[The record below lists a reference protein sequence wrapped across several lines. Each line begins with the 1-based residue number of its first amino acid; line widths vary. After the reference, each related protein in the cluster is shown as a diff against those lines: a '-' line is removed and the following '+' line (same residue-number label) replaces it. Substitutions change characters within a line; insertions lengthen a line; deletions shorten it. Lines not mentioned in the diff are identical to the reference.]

1 MEKGIS
7 LIWECLRRRQNID
20 RVAQVNRRI
29 LKLAVPSI
37 FANITVPLVG
47 MVDIAVA
54 GRLGSAAAIGA
65 IAVGTMLFDLL
76 YWNFGFLRVGTGG
89 LTAQSYG
96 RRCFKDS
103 IKYITQGLTV
113 SLSSALLILAIQ
125 YLFIFIAFEFIECSP
140 EVAQLSKQ
148 YFFIR
153 VWAAPA
159 TLSLFVFKGW
169 FIGMQ
174 NTVSPMVLDVVVN
187 VVNVVMSVYLGLF
200 TDMGFAGIALG
211 TVIAQYSGILLAVVL
226 FTRYYKKLFHYFDL
240 KGSIRL
246 RDMKAFYKLNGNLFI
261 RSLCFM
267 LIYSGFTALAARYGD
282 VQLAVSSI
290 MMKLLML
297 FSYFID
303 GFAYAG
309 EALTGKYIG
318 AREKGS
324 LVKAVRLLFIW
335 SAVIGIVSTVTY
347 AVGGEWMVRLMTT
360 EPDVIEGTR
369 PYLFWLVL
377 MPIISCAAFMW
388 DGIYIGATSSVAIRN
403 SMIWACAAFYI
414 IYFIFRGYT
423 ESIQVLWYAYFA
435 HLVARTLYLTVVARK
450 HVFSRC

>member
-1 MEKGIS
+1 LKKRPNTDS
-7 LIWECLRRRQNID
+7 P
-20 RVAQVNRRI
+20 VNRRI
-29 LKLAVPSI
+29 LKLAIPSI

-103 IKYITQGLTV
+103 IKYMTQGLSV
-113 SLSSALLILAIQ
+113 SLGSAFLILAIQ
-125 YLFIFIAFEFIECSP
+125 YLFILIAFEFIDCSP
-140 EVAQLSKQ
+140 EVAALSKQ

-174 NTVSPMVLDVVVN
+174 NTVSPMAIDVVVN
-187 VVNVVMSVYLGLF
+187 VVNVVVSIWLGLY

-211 TVIAQYSGILLAVVL
+211 TVIAQYSGLLLAIAL
-226 FTRYYKKLFHYFDL
+226 FVIYYRKLFHYFDL
-240 KGSIRL
+240 KESL
-246 RDMKAFYKLNGNLFI
+246 HLEDMKAFFKLNGNLFV

-267 LIYSGFTALAARYGD
+267 CIYSGFTALAAGYGD

-309 EALTGKYIG
+309 EALTGRYIG
-318 AREKGS
+318 AKDRPN
-324 LVKAVRLLFIW
+324 LIKAVKYLFLW
-335 SAVIGIVSTVTY
+335 SAAIGVISTVAY
-347 AVGGEWMVRLMTT
+347 AVWGEWMVRLMTT
-360 EPDVIEGTR
+360 EPAVIEGTR
-369 PYLFWLVL
+369 PFLFWLVL

-388 DGIYIGATSSVAIRN
+388 DGIYIGATASIPIRN
-403 SMIWACAAFYI
+403 SMIWACVAFYV
-414 IYFIFRGYT
+414 IYFIFRGST
-423 ESIQVLWYAYFA
+423 DSIQVLWYAYFA
-435 HLVARTLYLTVVARK
+435 HLIARTLYLSLVAKRE
-450 HVFSRC
+450 VFNKCQ

>member
-1 MEKGIS
+1 MNK
-7 LIWECLRRRQNID
+7 
-20 RVAQVNRRI
+20 RI
-29 LKLAVPSI
+29 LKLAIPSI

-96 RRCFKDS
+96 RRCFRDS
-103 IKYITQGLTV
+103 IKYMTQGLSV
-113 SLSSALLILAIQ
+113 SLGSALFILAIQ
-125 YLFIFIAFEFIECSP
+125 YFFILVAFEFIDCSP
-140 EVAQLSKQ
+140 EVAELSKQ

-174 NTVSPMVLDVVVN
+174 NTVSPMAIDVVVN
-187 VVNVVMSVYLGLF
+187 LVNVVASIYLGLY
-200 TDMGFAGIALG
+200 TGMGFAGIALG
-211 TVIAQYSGILLAVVL
+211 TVIAQYSGLLLAVAL
-226 FTRYYKKLFHYFDL
+226 FVIYYKKLFHYFDIKAAL
-240 KGSIRL
+240 HL
-246 RDMKAFYKLNGNLFI
+246 QDLKAFFKLNGNLFF

-297 FSYFID
+297 FSYFVD

-309 EALTGKYIG
+309 EALAGKYIG
-318 AREKGS
+318 AKDRTQ
-324 LVKAVRLLFIW
+324 LVRAVKLLFVW
-335 SAVIGIVSTVTY
+335 SAIIGVISTVAY

-360 EPDVIEGTR
+360 EPEVITGTR
-369 PYLFWLVL
+369 PYLFWLIL

-388 DGIYIGATSSVAIRN
+388 DGIYIGATASVAIRN
-403 SMIWACAAFYI
+403 SMIWACVAFYVV
-414 IYFIFRGYT
+414 YFIFRGY
-423 ESIQVLWYAYFA
+423 EQSIQVLWYAYFA
-435 HLVARTLYLTVVARK
+435 HLIARTLYLSLVAKRE
-450 HVFSRC
+450 VFNKCQ

>member
-1 MEKGIS
+1 M
-7 LIWECLRRRQNID
+7 
-20 RVAQVNRRI
+20 NRRI
-29 LKLAVPSI
+29 LKLAIPSI

-65 IAVGTMLFDLL
+65 IAIGTMLFDLL

-96 RRCFKDS
+96 RRCFRDS
-103 IKYITQGLTV
+103 IKYMTQGLTV
-113 SLSSALLILAIQ
+113 SLSSALIILAIQ
-125 YLFIFIAFEFIECSP
+125 YLFILVAFEFIDCSP
-140 EVAQLSKQ
+140 EVAELSKQ

-174 NTVSPMVLDVVVN
+174 NTVSPMAIDVVVN
-187 VVNVVMSVYLGLF
+187 LVNVVASIYLGLY
-200 TDMGFAGIALG
+200 TGMGFAGIALG
-211 TVIAQYSGILLAVVL
+211 TVIAQYSGLLLAVAL
-226 FTRYYKKLFHYFDL
+226 FVIYYKKLFHYFDIKAAL
-240 KGSIRL
+240 HL
-246 RDMKAFYKLNGNLFI
+246 QDLKAFFKLNGNLFF

-297 FSYFID
+297 FSYFVD

-309 EALTGKYIG
+309 EALAGKYIG
-318 AREKGS
+318 AKDRTQ
-324 LVKAVRLLFIW
+324 LVRAVKLLFVW
-335 SAVIGIVSTVTY
+335 SAIIGVISTVAY

-360 EPDVIEGTR
+360 EPEVITGTR
-369 PYLFWLVL
+369 PYLFWLIL

-388 DGIYIGATSSVAIRN
+388 DGIYIGATASVAIRN
-403 SMIWACAAFYI
+403 SMIWACVAFYVV
-414 IYFIFRGYT
+414 YFIFRGY
-423 ESIQVLWYAYFA
+423 EQSIQVLWYAYFA
-435 HLVARTLYLTVVARK
+435 HLIARTLYLSLVAKRE
-450 HVFSRC
+450 VFNKCQ

>member
-7 LIWECLRRRQNID
+7 HTWECLKKRPNTD
-20 RVAQVNRRI
+20 SAAVNKRI
-29 LKLAVPSI
+29 LKLAIPSI

-96 RRCFKDS
+96 RRCFRDS
-103 IKYITQGLTV
+103 IKYMTQGLTV
-113 SLSSALLILAIQ
+113 SLSSALIILAIQ
-125 YLFIFIAFEFIECSP
+125 YLFILVAFEFIDCSP
-140 EVAQLSKQ
+140 EVAELSKQ

-174 NTVSPMVLDVVVN
+174 NTVSPMAIDVVVN
-187 VVNVVMSVYLGLF
+187 LVNVVASIYLGLY
-200 TDMGFAGIALG
+200 TGMGFAGIALG
-211 TVIAQYSGILLAVVL
+211 TVIAQYSGLLLAVAL
-226 FTRYYKKLFHYFDL
+226 FVIYYKKLFHYFDIKAAL
-240 KGSIRL
+240 HL
-246 RDMKAFYKLNGNLFI
+246 QDLKAFFKLNGNLFF

-297 FSYFID
+297 FSYFVD

-309 EALTGKYIG
+309 EALAGKYIG
-318 AREKGS
+318 AKDRTQ
-324 LVKAVRLLFIW
+324 LVRAVKLLFVW
-335 SAVIGIVSTVTY
+335 SAIIGVISTVAY

-360 EPDVIEGTR
+360 EPEVITGTR
-369 PYLFWLVL
+369 PYLFWLIL

-388 DGIYIGATSSVAIRN
+388 DGIYIGATASVAIRN
-403 SMIWACAAFYI
+403 SMIWACVAFYVV
-414 IYFIFRGYT
+414 YFIFRGY
-423 ESIQVLWYAYFA
+423 EQSIQVLWYAYFA
-435 HLVARTLYLTVVARK
+435 HLIARTLYLSLVAKRE
-450 HVFSRC
+450 VFNKCQ

>member
-1 MEKGIS
+1 MNK
-7 LIWECLRRRQNID
+7 
-20 RVAQVNRRI
+20 RI
-29 LKLAVPSI
+29 LKLAIPSI

-96 RRCFKDS
+96 RRCFRDS
-103 IKYITQGLTV
+103 IKYMTQGLTV
-113 SLSSALLILAIQ
+113 SLSSALIILAIQ
-125 YLFIFIAFEFIECSP
+125 YLFILVAFEFIDCSP
-140 EVAQLSKQ
+140 EVAELSKQ

-174 NTVSPMVLDVVVN
+174 NTVSPMAIDVVVN
-187 VVNVVMSVYLGLF
+187 LVNVVASIYLGLY
-200 TDMGFAGIALG
+200 TGMGFAGIALG
-211 TVIAQYSGILLAVVL
+211 TVIAQYSGLLLAVAL
-226 FTRYYKKLFHYFDL
+226 FVIYYKKLFHYFDIKAAL
-240 KGSIRL
+240 HL
-246 RDMKAFYKLNGNLFI
+246 QDLKAFFKLNGNLFF

-297 FSYFID
+297 FSYFVD

-309 EALTGKYIG
+309 EALAGKYIG
-318 AREKGS
+318 AKDRTQ
-324 LVKAVRLLFIW
+324 LVRAVKLLFVW
-335 SAVIGIVSTVTY
+335 SAIIGVISTVAY

-360 EPDVIEGTR
+360 EPEVITGTR
-369 PYLFWLVL
+369 PYLFWLIL

-388 DGIYIGATSSVAIRN
+388 DGIYIGATASVAIRN
-403 SMIWACAAFYI
+403 SMIWACVAFYVV
-414 IYFIFRGYT
+414 YFIFRGY
-423 ESIQVLWYAYFA
+423 EQSIQVLWYAYFA
-435 HLVARTLYLTVVARK
+435 HLIARTLYLSLVAKRE
-450 HVFSRC
+450 VFNKCQ

>member
-1 MEKGIS
+1 MNK
-7 LIWECLRRRQNID
+7 
-20 RVAQVNRRI
+20 RI
-29 LKLAVPSI
+29 LKLAIPSI

-96 RRCFKDS
+96 RRCFRDS
-103 IKYITQGLTV
+103 IKYMTQGLTV
-113 SLSSALLILAIQ
+113 SLSSALIILAIQ
-125 YLFIFIAFEFIECSP
+125 YLFILVAFEFIDCSP
-140 EVAQLSKQ
+140 EVAELSKQ

-153 VWAAPA
+153 IWAAPA

-174 NTVSPMVLDVVVN
+174 NTVSPMAIDVVVN
-187 VVNVVMSVYLGLF
+187 LVNVVASIYLGLY
-200 TDMGFAGIALG
+200 TGMGFAGIALG
-211 TVIAQYSGILLAVVL
+211 TVIAQYSGLLLAVAL
-226 FTRYYKKLFHYFDL
+226 FVIYYKKLFHYFDIKAAL
-240 KGSIRL
+240 HL
-246 RDMKAFYKLNGNLFI
+246 QDLKAFFKLNGNLFF

-297 FSYFID
+297 FSYFVD

-309 EALTGKYIG
+309 EALAGKYIG
-318 AREKGS
+318 AKDRTQ
-324 LVKAVRLLFIW
+324 LVRAVKLLFVW
-335 SAVIGIVSTVTY
+335 SAIIGVISTVAY

-360 EPDVIEGTR
+360 EPEVITGTR
-369 PYLFWLVL
+369 PYLFWLIL

-388 DGIYIGATSSVAIRN
+388 DGIYIGATASVAIRN
-403 SMIWACAAFYI
+403 SMIWACVAFYVV
-414 IYFIFRGYT
+414 YFIFRGY
-423 ESIQVLWYAYFA
+423 EQSIQVLWYAYFA
-435 HLVARTLYLTVVARK
+435 HLIARTLYLSLVAKRE
-450 HVFSRC
+450 VFNKCQ

>member
-1 MEKGIS
+1 MNK
-7 LIWECLRRRQNID
+7 
-20 RVAQVNRRI
+20 RI
-29 LKLAVPSI
+29 LKLAIPSI

-96 RRCFKDS
+96 RRCFRDS
-103 IKYITQGLTV
+103 IKYMTQGLTV
-113 SLSSALLILAIQ
+113 SLSSALIILAIQ
-125 YLFIFIAFEFIECSP
+125 YLFILVAFEFIDCSP
-140 EVAQLSKQ
+140 EVAELSKQ

-174 NTVSPMVLDVVVN
+174 NTVSPMAIDVVVN
-187 VVNVVMSVYLGLF
+187 LVNVVASIYLGLY

-211 TVIAQYSGILLAVVL
+211 TVIAQYSGLLLAVAL
-226 FTRYYKKLFHYFDL
+226 FVIYYKKLFHYFDIKAAL
-240 KGSIRL
+240 HL
-246 RDMKAFYKLNGNLFI
+246 QDLKAFFKLNGNLFF

-297 FSYFID
+297 FSYFVD

-309 EALTGKYIG
+309 EALAGKYIG
-318 AREKGS
+318 AKDRTQ
-324 LVKAVRLLFIW
+324 LVRAVKLLFVW
-335 SAVIGIVSTVTY
+335 SAIIGVISTVAY

-360 EPDVIEGTR
+360 EPEVITGTR
-369 PYLFWLVL
+369 PYLFWLIL

-388 DGIYIGATSSVAIRN
+388 DGIYIGATASVAIRN
-403 SMIWACAAFYI
+403 SMIWACVAFYVV
-414 IYFIFRGYT
+414 YFIFRGY
-423 ESIQVLWYAYFA
+423 EQSIQVLWYAYFA
-435 HLVARTLYLTVVARK
+435 HLIARTLYLSLVAKRE
-450 HVFSRC
+450 VFNKCQ

>member
-1 MEKGIS
+1 M
-7 LIWECLRRRQNID
+7 
-20 RVAQVNRRI
+20 NRRI
-29 LKLAVPSI
+29 LKLAIPSI

-96 RRCFKDS
+96 RRCFRDS
-103 IKYITQGLTV
+103 IKYLTQGLSV
-113 SLSSALLILAIQ
+113 SLGSALAILAIQ
-125 YLFIFIAFEFIECSP
+125 YLFLFIAFEFIECTP
-140 EVAQLSKQ
+140 EVATLSKQ
-148 YFFIR
+148 YFYIR

-159 TLSLFVFKGW
+159 TLSLFAFKGW

-174 NTVSPMVLDVVVN
+174 NTVSPMVVDVTVN
-187 VVNVVMSVYLGLF
+187 MVNFVASVWLGLY
-200 TDMGFAGIALG
+200 TDLGFAGIALG
-211 TVIAQYSGILLAVVL
+211 TVIAQYTGLILSVVL
-226 FTRYYKKLFHYFDL
+226 FVIYYKKLFHYFDL
-240 KGSIRL
+240 RVAL
-246 RDMKAFYKLNGNLFI
+246 HLEDMKAFFKLNGNLFV

-267 LIYSGFTALAARYGD
+267 MIYSGFTALAARYGD

-318 AREKGS
+318 ANDRPS
-324 LVKAVRLLFIW
+324 LVKAVRMLFVW
-335 SAVIGIVSTVTY
+335 SAIIGVISTVAY

-377 MPIISCAAFMW
+377 MPVVSCAAFMW
-388 DGIYIGATSSVAIRN
+388 DGIYIGATASVPIRN

-414 IYFIFRGYT
+414 VYFIFRGSA
-423 ESIQVLWYAYFA
+423 ENIQVLWYAYFA
-435 HLVARTLYLTVVARK
+435 HLVARAIYLSLASKK
-450 HVFSRC
+450 HIFGKIGG

>member
-1 MEKGIS
+1 MNK
-7 LIWECLRRRQNID
+7 
-20 RVAQVNRRI
+20 RI
-29 LKLAVPSI
+29 LKLAIPSI

-65 IAVGTMLFDLL
+65 IAIGTMLFDLL

-96 RRCFKDS
+96 RRCFRDS
-103 IKYITQGLTV
+103 IKYMTQGLTV
-113 SLSSALLILAIQ
+113 SLSSALIILAIQ
-125 YLFIFIAFEFIECSP
+125 YLFILVAFEFIDCSP
-140 EVAQLSKQ
+140 EVAELSKQ

-174 NTVSPMVLDVVVN
+174 NTVSPMAIDVVVN
-187 VVNVVMSVYLGLF
+187 VVNVVVSIWLGLY
-200 TDMGFAGIALG
+200 TNLGFAGIALG
-211 TVIAQYSGILLAVVL
+211 TVIAQYTGLLLAIAL
-226 FTRYYKKLFHYFDL
+226 FVIYYRKLFHDFDL
-240 KGSIRL
+240 KESL
-246 RDMKAFYKLNGNLFI
+246 HMEDMKAFFKLNGNLFF

-297 FSYFID
+297 FSYFVD

-309 EALTGKYIG
+309 EALAGKYIG
-318 AREKGS
+318 AKDRTQ
-324 LVKAVRLLFIW
+324 LVRAVKLLFVW
-335 SAVIGIVSTVTY
+335 SAIIGVISTVAY

-360 EPDVIEGTR
+360 EPEVITGTR
-369 PYLFWLVL
+369 PYLFWLIL

-388 DGIYIGATSSVAIRN
+388 DGIYIGATASVAIRN
-403 SMIWACAAFYI
+403 SMIWACVAFYVV
-414 IYFIFRGYT
+414 YFIFRGY
-423 ESIQVLWYAYFA
+423 EQSIQVLWYAYFA
-435 HLVARTLYLTVVARK
+435 HLIARTLYLSLVAKRE
-450 HVFSRC
+450 VFNKCR

>member
-1 MEKGIS
+1 M
-7 LIWECLRRRQNID
+7 
-20 RVAQVNRRI
+20 NRRI
-29 LKLAVPSI
+29 LKLAIPSI

-96 RRCFKDS
+96 RRCFRDS
-103 IKYITQGLTV
+103 IKYLTQGLSV
-113 SLSSALLILAIQ
+113 SLGSALAILAIQ
-125 YLFIFIAFEFIECSP
+125 YLFLFIAFEFIECTP
-140 EVAQLSKQ
+140 EVATLSKH
-148 YFFIR
+148 YFYIR

-159 TLSLFVFKGW
+159 TLSLFAFKGW

-174 NTVSPMVLDVVVN
+174 NTVSPMVVDVTVN
-187 VVNVVMSVYLGLF
+187 MVNFVASVWLGLY
-200 TDMGFAGIALG
+200 TDLGFAGIALG
-211 TVIAQYSGILLAVVL
+211 TVIAQYTGLILSVVL
-226 FTRYYKKLFHYFDL
+226 FVIYYKKLFHYFDL
-240 KGSIRL
+240 REAL
-246 RDMKAFYKLNGNLFI
+246 HLEDMKAFFKLNGNLFV

-267 LIYSGFTALAARYGD
+267 MIYSGFTALAARYGD

-318 AREKGS
+318 ANDRPS
-324 LVKAVRLLFIW
+324 LVKAVRMLFMW
-335 SAVIGIVSTVTY
+335 SAIIGVISTVAY

-377 MPIISCAAFMW
+377 MPVVSCAAFMW
-388 DGIYIGATSSVAIRN
+388 DGIYIGATASVPIRN

-414 IYFIFRGYT
+414 VYFIFRGSA
-423 ESIQVLWYAYFA
+423 ENIQVLWYAYFA
-435 HLVARTLYLTVVARK
+435 HLVARAIYLSLASKK
-450 HVFSRC
+450 HIFGKIVG

>member
-1 MEKGIS
+1 M
-7 LIWECLRRRQNID
+7 
-20 RVAQVNRRI
+20 NRRI
-29 LKLAVPSI
+29 LKLAIPSI

-65 IAVGTMLFDLL
+65 IAIGTMLFDLL

-96 RRCFKDS
+96 RRSFKDS
-103 IKYITQGLTV
+103 IKYMTQGLSV
-113 SLSSALLILAIQ
+113 SLGSAFFILAIQ
-125 YLFIFIAFEFIECSP
+125 YLFILIAFEFIDCTP
-140 EVAQLSKQ
+140 EVAALSKQ

-174 NTVSPMVLDVVVN
+174 NTVSPMAIDVVVN
-187 VVNVVMSVYLGLF
+187 VVNVVVSIWLGLY
-200 TDMGFAGIALG
+200 TDLGFAGIALG
-211 TVIAQYSGILLAVVL
+211 TVIAQYSGLLLAIAL
-226 FTRYYKKLFHYFDL
+226 FVIYYRKLFHYFDL
-240 KGSIRL
+240 KESL
-246 RDMKAFYKLNGNLFI
+246 HMEDMKAFFKLNGNLFV

-267 LIYSGFTALAARYGD
+267 CIYSGFTALAAGYGD

-309 EALTGKYIG
+309 EALTGRYIG
-318 AREKGS
+318 AKDRPN
-324 LVKAVRLLFIW
+324 LVISVKYLFLW
-335 SAVIGIVSTVTY
+335 SAAIGVISTVAY

-360 EPDVIEGTR
+360 EPAVIEGTR
-369 PYLFWLVL
+369 PFLFWLVL

-388 DGIYIGATSSVAIRN
+388 DGIYIGATASIPIRN
-403 SMIWACAAFYI
+403 SMIWACVAFYV
-414 IYFIFRGYT
+414 IYFIFRGT
-423 ESIQVLWYAYFA
+423 TDSIQVLWYAYFA
-435 HLVARTLYLTVVARK
+435 HLIARALYLSLVAKRE
-450 HVFSRC
+450 VFNKCQ

>member
-1 MEKGIS
+1 M
-7 LIWECLRRRQNID
+7 
-20 RVAQVNRRI
+20 NRRI
-29 LKLAVPSI
+29 LKLAIPSI

-65 IAVGTMLFDLL
+65 IAIGTMLFDLL

-96 RRCFKDS
+96 RRSFKDS
-103 IKYITQGLTV
+103 IKYMTQGLTV
-113 SLSSALLILAIQ
+113 SLSSALIILAIQ
-125 YLFIFIAFEFIECSP
+125 YLFILVAFEFIDCSP
-140 EVAQLSKQ
+140 EVAELSKQ

-174 NTVSPMVLDVVVN
+174 NTVSPMAIDVVVN
-187 VVNVVMSVYLGLF
+187 LVNVVASIYLGLY
-200 TDMGFAGIALG
+200 TGMGFAGIALG
-211 TVIAQYSGILLAVVL
+211 TVIAQYSGLLLAVAL
-226 FTRYYKKLFHYFDL
+226 FVIYYKKLFHYFDIKAAL
-240 KGSIRL
+240 HL
-246 RDMKAFYKLNGNLFI
+246 QDLKAFFKLNGNLFF

-297 FSYFID
+297 FSYFVD

-309 EALTGKYIG
+309 EALAGKYIG
-318 AREKGS
+318 AKDRTQ
-324 LVKAVRLLFIW
+324 LVRAVKLLFVW
-335 SAVIGIVSTVTY
+335 SAIIGVISTVAY

-360 EPDVIEGTR
+360 EPEVITGTR
-369 PYLFWLVL
+369 PYLFWLIL

-388 DGIYIGATSSVAIRN
+388 DGIYIGATASVAIRN
-403 SMIWACAAFYI
+403 SMIWACVAFYVV
-414 IYFIFRGYT
+414 YFIFRGY
-423 ESIQVLWYAYFA
+423 EQSIQVLWYAYFA
-435 HLVARTLYLTVVARK
+435 HLIARTLYLSLVAKRE
-450 HVFSRC
+450 VFNKCQ

>member
-1 MEKGIS
+1 M
-7 LIWECLRRRQNID
+7 
-20 RVAQVNRRI
+20 NRRI
-29 LKLAVPSI
+29 LKLAIPSI

-96 RRCFKDS
+96 RRCFRDS
-103 IKYITQGLTV
+103 IKYLTQGLSV
-113 SLSSALLILAIQ
+113 SLGSALMILAIQ
-125 YLFIFIAFEFIECSP
+125 YLFIFVAFEFIECSP
-140 EVAQLSKQ
+140 EVAALSKQ
-148 YFFIR
+148 YFYIR

-159 TLSLFVFKGW
+159 TLSLFAFKGW

-174 NTVSPMVLDVVVN
+174 NTVSPMAVDVTVN
-187 VVNVVMSVYLGLF
+187 MVNFAASVWLGLY
-200 TDMGFAGIALG
+200 TDLGFAGIALG
-211 TVIAQYSGILLAVVL
+211 TVVAQYTGLILSIVL
-226 FTRYYKKLFHYFDL
+226 FVIYYKKLFRHFDL
-240 KGSIRL
+240 REAL
-246 RDMKAFYKLNGNLFI
+246 HLEDMKAFFKLNGNLFV

-318 AREKGS
+318 AKDRPS
-324 LVKAVRLLFIW
+324 LVKAVRMLFVW
-335 SAVIGIVSTVTY
+335 SAIIGVISTVVY

-377 MPIISCAAFMW
+377 MPVISCAAFMW
-388 DGIYIGATSSVAIRN
+388 DGIYIGATASVPIRD

-414 IYFIFRGYT
+414 VYFVFRSSA

-435 HLVARTLYLTVVARK
+435 HLVARAIYLSLASKRHIFGK
-450 HVFSRC
+450 IQG

>member
-1 MEKGIS
+1 M
-7 LIWECLRRRQNID
+7 
-20 RVAQVNRRI
+20 NRRI
-29 LKLAVPSI
+29 IKLSIPSI

-54 GRLGSAAAIGA
+54 GRLGNAAAIGA

-96 RRCFKDS
+96 RRNFRDS
-103 IKYITQGLTV
+103 IKYITQGISV
-113 SLSSALLILAIQ
+113 SLSSAFLILVVQ
-125 YLFIFIAFEFIECSP
+125 YLFIWVAFRFIDCSP
-140 EVAQLSKQ
+140 EVEALSKQ

-174 NTVSPMVLDVVVN
+174 NTVSPMAIDMTVN
-187 VVNVVMSVYLGLF
+187 VVNIVASVYLGLY
-200 TDMGFAGIALG
+200 TDLGFAGIAWG
-211 TVIAQYSGILLAVVL
+211 TVIAQYSGLILSVVL
-226 FTRYYKKLFHYFDL
+226 FAMYYGKLFHYFNL
-240 KGSIRL
+240 KESL
-246 RDMKAFYKLNGNLFI
+246 HVEDMKAFFKMNGNLFI

-267 LIYSGFTALAARYGD
+267 LIYSGFTALAAKYGD
-282 VQLAVSSI
+282 IELAVSSI

-318 AREKGS
+318 AKERPS
-324 LVKAVRLLFIW
+324 LVKAVKLLFVW
-335 SAVIGIVSTVTY
+335 SAIIGVFSTLAY
-347 AVGGEWMVRLMTT
+347 AFAGEWMVKLMTT
-360 EPDVIEGTR
+360 DPQVIQGTQ

-377 MPIISCAAFMW
+377 MPVISCAAFMW
-388 DGIYIGATSSVAIRN
+388 DGIYIGATASIPIRN
-403 SMIWACAAFYI
+403 SMIWACVAFYLV
-414 IYFIFRGYT
+414 YFIFRGA
-423 ESIQVLWYAYFA
+423 EQSIQALWYAYFA
-435 HLVARTLYLTVVARK
+435 HLVARTIYLSAFAK
-450 HVFSRC
+450 KYVFSKC

>member
-1 MEKGIS
+1 
-7 LIWECLRRRQNID
+7 
-20 RVAQVNRRI
+20 VNRRI
-29 LKLAVPSI
+29 LKLAIPSI

-96 RRCFKDS
+96 RRCFRDS
-103 IKYITQGLTV
+103 IKYMTQGLTV
-113 SLSSALLILAIQ
+113 SLSSALIILAIQ
-125 YLFIFIAFEFIECSP
+125 YLFILVAFEFIDCSP
-140 EVAQLSKQ
+140 EVAELSKQ

-174 NTVSPMVLDVVVN
+174 NTVSPMAIDVVVN
-187 VVNVVMSVYLGLF
+187 LVNVVASIYLGLY
-200 TDMGFAGIALG
+200 TGMGFAGIALG
-211 TVIAQYSGILLAVVL
+211 TVIAQYSGLLLAVAL
-226 FTRYYKKLFHYFDL
+226 FVIYYKKLFHYFDIKAAL
-240 KGSIRL
+240 HL
-246 RDMKAFYKLNGNLFI
+246 QDLKAFFKLNGNLFF

-297 FSYFID
+297 FSYFVD

-309 EALTGKYIG
+309 EALAGKYIG
-318 AREKGS
+318 AKDRTQ
-324 LVKAVRLLFIW
+324 LVRAVKLLFVW
-335 SAVIGIVSTVTY
+335 SAIIGVISTVAY

-360 EPDVIEGTR
+360 EPEVITGTR
-369 PYLFWLVL
+369 PYLFWLIL

-388 DGIYIGATSSVAIRN
+388 DGIYIGATASVAIRN
-403 SMIWACAAFYI
+403 SMIWACVAFYVV
-414 IYFIFRGYT
+414 YFIFRGY
-423 ESIQVLWYAYFA
+423 EQSIQVLWYAYFA
-435 HLVARTLYLTVVARK
+435 HLIARTLYLSLVAK
-450 HVFSRC
+450 MEVFNKCQ

>member
-1 MEKGIS
+1 MNK
-7 LIWECLRRRQNID
+7 
-20 RVAQVNRRI
+20 RI
-29 LKLAVPSI
+29 LKLAIPSI

-96 RRCFKDS
+96 RRCFRDS
-103 IKYITQGLTV
+103 IKYMTQGLTV
-113 SLSSALLILAIQ
+113 SLSSALIILAIQ
-125 YLFIFIAFEFIECSP
+125 YLFILVAFEFIDCSP
-140 EVAQLSKQ
+140 EVAELSKQ

-174 NTVSPMVLDVVVN
+174 NTVSPMAIDVVVN
-187 VVNVVMSVYLGLF
+187 LVNVVASIYLGLY
-200 TDMGFAGIALG
+200 TGMGFAGIALG
-211 TVIAQYSGILLAVVL
+211 TVIAQYSGLLLAVAL
-226 FTRYYKKLFHYFDL
+226 FVIYYKKLFHYFDIKAAL
-240 KGSIRL
+240 HL
-246 RDMKAFYKLNGNLFI
+246 QDLKAFFKLNGNLFF

-297 FSYFID
+297 FSYFVD

-309 EALTGKYIG
+309 EALGGKYIG
-318 AREKGS
+318 AKDRTQ
-324 LVKAVRLLFIW
+324 LVRAVKLLFVW
-335 SAVIGIVSTVTY
+335 SAIIGVISTVAY

-360 EPDVIEGTR
+360 EPEVITGTR
-369 PYLFWLVL
+369 PYLFWLIL

-388 DGIYIGATSSVAIRN
+388 DGIYIGATASVAIRN
-403 SMIWACAAFYI
+403 SMIWACVAFYVV
-414 IYFIFRGYT
+414 YFIFRGY
-423 ESIQVLWYAYFA
+423 EQSIQVLWYAYFA
-435 HLVARTLYLTVVARK
+435 HLIARTLYLSLVAKRE
-450 HVFSRC
+450 VFNKCQ

>member
-1 MEKGIS
+1 MEKDIS
-7 LIWECLRRRQNID
+7 HTWECLKKRPNTD
-20 RVAQVNRRI
+20 SAAVNKRI
-29 LKLAVPSI
+29 LKLAIPSI

-96 RRCFKDS
+96 RRCFRDS
-103 IKYITQGLTV
+103 IKYMTQGLTV
-113 SLSSALLILAIQ
+113 SLSSALIILAIQ
-125 YLFIFIAFEFIECSP
+125 YLFILVAFEFIDCSP
-140 EVAQLSKQ
+140 EVAELSKQ

-174 NTVSPMVLDVVVN
+174 NTVSPMAIDVVVN
-187 VVNVVMSVYLGLF
+187 VVNVVASIYLGLY
-200 TDMGFAGIALG
+200 TGMGFAGIALG
-211 TVIAQYSGILLAVVL
+211 TVIAQYSGLLLAVAL
-226 FTRYYKKLFHYFDL
+226 FVIYYKKLFHYFDIKAAL
-240 KGSIRL
+240 HL
-246 RDMKAFYKLNGNLFI
+246 QDLKAFFKLNGNLFF

-297 FSYFID
+297 FSYFVD

-309 EALTGKYIG
+309 EALAGKYIG
-318 AREKGS
+318 AKDRTQ
-324 LVKAVRLLFIW
+324 LVRAVKLLFVW
-335 SAVIGIVSTVTY
+335 SAIIGVISTVAY

-360 EPDVIEGTR
+360 EPEVITGTR
-369 PYLFWLVL
+369 PYLFWLIL

-388 DGIYIGATSSVAIRN
+388 DGIYIGATASVAIRN
-403 SMIWACAAFYI
+403 SMIWACVAFYVV
-414 IYFIFRGYT
+414 YFIFRGY
-423 ESIQVLWYAYFA
+423 EQSIQVLWYAYFA
-435 HLVARTLYLTVVARK
+435 HLIARTLYLSLVAKRE
-450 HVFSRC
+450 VFNKCQ

>member
-1 MEKGIS
+1 MEKDIS
-7 LIWECLRRRQNID
+7 HTWVCLKKRPNID
-20 RVAQVNRRI
+20 SAAVNKRI
-29 LKLAVPSI
+29 LKLAIPSI

-96 RRCFKDS
+96 RRCFRDS
-103 IKYITQGLTV
+103 IKYMTQGLTV
-113 SLSSALLILAIQ
+113 SLSSALIILAIQ
-125 YLFIFIAFEFIECSP
+125 YLFILVAFEFIDCSP
-140 EVAQLSKQ
+140 EVAELSKQ

-174 NTVSPMVLDVVVN
+174 NTVSPMAIDVVVN
-187 VVNVVMSVYLGLF
+187 LVNVVASIYLGLY
-200 TDMGFAGIALG
+200 TGMGFAGIALG
-211 TVIAQYSGILLAVVL
+211 TVIAQYSGLLLAVAL
-226 FTRYYKKLFHYFDL
+226 FVIYYKKLFHYFDIKAAL
-240 KGSIRL
+240 HL
-246 RDMKAFYKLNGNLFI
+246 QDLKAFFKLNGNLFF

-297 FSYFID
+297 FSYFVD

-309 EALTGKYIG
+309 EALAGKYIG
-318 AREKGS
+318 AKDRTQ
-324 LVKAVRLLFIW
+324 LVRAVKLLFVW
-335 SAVIGIVSTVTY
+335 SAIIGVISTVAY

-360 EPDVIEGTR
+360 EPEVITGTR
-369 PYLFWLVL
+369 PYLFWLIL

-388 DGIYIGATSSVAIRN
+388 DGIYIGATASVAIRN
-403 SMIWACAAFYI
+403 SMIWACVAFYVV
-414 IYFIFRGYT
+414 YFIFRGY
-423 ESIQVLWYAYFA
+423 EQSIQVLWYAYFA
-435 HLVARTLYLTVVARK
+435 HLIARTLYLSLVAKRE
-450 HVFSRC
+450 VFNKCQ

>member
-1 MEKGIS
+1 MNK
-7 LIWECLRRRQNID
+7 
-20 RVAQVNRRI
+20 RI
-29 LKLAVPSI
+29 LKLAIPSI

-96 RRCFKDS
+96 RRCFRDS
-103 IKYITQGLTV
+103 IKYMTQGLTV
-113 SLSSALLILAIQ
+113 SLSSALIILAIQ
-125 YLFIFIAFEFIECSP
+125 YLFILVAFEFIDCSP
-140 EVAQLSKQ
+140 EVAELSKQ

-169 FIGMQ
+169 FIGVQ
-174 NTVSPMVLDVVVN
+174 NTVSPMAIDVVVN
-187 VVNVVMSVYLGLF
+187 LVNVVASIYLGLY
-200 TDMGFAGIALG
+200 TGMGFAGIALG
-211 TVIAQYSGILLAVVL
+211 TVIAQYSGLLLAVAL
-226 FTRYYKKLFHYFDL
+226 FVIYYKKLFHYFDIKAAL
-240 KGSIRL
+240 HL
-246 RDMKAFYKLNGNLFI
+246 QDLKAFFKLNGNLFF

-297 FSYFID
+297 FSYFVD

-309 EALTGKYIG
+309 EALAGKYIG
-318 AREKGS
+318 AKDRTQ
-324 LVKAVRLLFIW
+324 LVRAVKLLFVW
-335 SAVIGIVSTVTY
+335 SAIIGVISTVAY

-360 EPDVIEGTR
+360 EPEVITGTR
-369 PYLFWLVL
+369 PYLFWLIL

-388 DGIYIGATSSVAIRN
+388 DGIYIGATASVAIRN
-403 SMIWACAAFYI
+403 SMIWACVAFYVV
-414 IYFIFRGYT
+414 YFIFRGY
-423 ESIQVLWYAYFA
+423 EQSIQVLWYAYFA
-435 HLVARTLYLTVVARK
+435 HLIARTLYLSLVAKRE
-450 HVFSRC
+450 VFNKCQ

>member
-7 LIWECLRRRQNID
+7 HTWECLKKRPNTD
-20 RVAQVNRRI
+20 SAAVNKRI
-29 LKLAVPSI
+29 LKLAIPSI

-96 RRCFKDS
+96 RRCFRDS
-103 IKYITQGLTV
+103 IKYMTQGLSV
-113 SLSSALLILAIQ
+113 SLGSAFFILAIQ
-125 YLFIFIAFEFIECSP
+125 YLFILVAFEFIDCSP
-140 EVAQLSKQ
+140 EVAELSKQ

-174 NTVSPMVLDVVVN
+174 NTVSPMAIDVVVN
-187 VVNVVMSVYLGLF
+187 LVNVVASIYLGLY
-200 TDMGFAGIALG
+200 TGMGFAGIALG
-211 TVIAQYSGILLAVVL
+211 TVIAQYSGLLLAVAL
-226 FTRYYKKLFHYFDL
+226 FVIYYKKLFHYFDIKAAL
-240 KGSIRL
+240 HL
-246 RDMKAFYKLNGNLFI
+246 QDLKAFFKLNGNLFF

-297 FSYFID
+297 FSYFVD

-309 EALTGKYIG
+309 EALAGKYIG
-318 AREKGS
+318 AKDRTQ
-324 LVKAVRLLFIW
+324 LVRAVKLLFVW
-335 SAVIGIVSTVTY
+335 SAIIGVISTVAY

-360 EPDVIEGTR
+360 EPEVITGTR
-369 PYLFWLVL
+369 PYLFWLIL

-388 DGIYIGATSSVAIRN
+388 DGIYIGATASVAIRN
-403 SMIWACAAFYI
+403 SMIWACVAFYVV
-414 IYFIFRGYT
+414 YFIFRGY
-423 ESIQVLWYAYFA
+423 EQSIQVLWYAYFA
-435 HLVARTLYLTVVARK
+435 HLIARTLYLSLVAKRE
-450 HVFSRC
+450 VFNKCQ

>member
-1 MEKGIS
+1 M
-7 LIWECLRRRQNID
+7 
-20 RVAQVNRRI
+20 NRRI
-29 LKLAVPSI
+29 LKLSIPSI

-54 GRLGSAAAIGA
+54 GRLGNAAAIGA

-96 RRCFKDS
+96 RRNFRDS
-103 IKYITQGLTV
+103 IKYITQGISV
-113 SLSSALLILAIQ
+113 SLSSAFLILVVQ
-125 YLFIFIAFEFIECSP
+125 YLFIWVAFRFIDCSP
-140 EVAQLSKQ
+140 EVEALSKQ

-174 NTVSPMVLDVVVN
+174 NTISPMAIDVTVN
-187 VVNVVMSVYLGLF
+187 VVNIVASVYLGLY
-200 TDMGFAGIALG
+200 TDLGFAGIAWG
-211 TVIAQYSGILLAVVL
+211 TVIAQYSGLILSVVL
-226 FTRYYKKLFHYFDL
+226 FAMYYGKLFHYFNL
-240 KGSIRL
+240 KESL
-246 RDMKAFYKLNGNLFI
+246 HVEDMKAFFKMNGNLFI

-267 LIYSGFTALAARYGD
+267 LIYSGFTALAAKYGD
-282 VQLAVSSI
+282 IELAVSSI

-318 AREKGS
+318 AKERPS
-324 LVKAVRLLFIW
+324 LVKAVKLLFVW
-335 SAVIGIVSTVTY
+335 SAIIGVFSTLAY
-347 AVGGEWMVRLMTT
+347 AFAGEWMVKLMTT
-360 EPDVIEGTR
+360 DPQVIQGTQ

-377 MPIISCAAFMW
+377 MPVISCAAFMW
-388 DGIYIGATSSVAIRN
+388 DGIYIGATASIPIRN
-403 SMIWACAAFYI
+403 SMIWACVAFYLV
-414 IYFIFRGYT
+414 YFIFRGA
-423 ESIQVLWYAYFA
+423 EQSIQVLWYAYFA
-435 HLVARTLYLTVVARK
+435 HLVARTIYLS
-450 HVFSRC
+450 VFAKKYVFGKC

>member
-1 MEKGIS
+1 MVRDIYHTS
-7 LIWECLRRRQNID
+7 VCLKRRPNTD
-20 RVAQVNRRI
+20 SPVNRKI
-29 LKLAVPSI
+29 LKLAIPSI

-103 IKYITQGLTV
+103 IKYMTQGLTV
-113 SLSSALLILAIQ
+113 SLSSALVILAIQ
-125 YLFIFIAFEFIECSP
+125 YLFILVAFEFIDCSP
-140 EVAQLSKQ
+140 EVAALSKQ

-174 NTVSPMVLDVVVN
+174 NTVSPMAIDVVVN
-187 VVNVVMSVYLGLF
+187 LVNVVASIYLGLY

-211 TVIAQYSGILLAVVL
+211 TVIAQYSGLLLAIALFVL
-226 FTRYYKKLFHYFDL
+226 YYRKLFHYFDL
-240 KGSIRL
+240 KRSL
-246 RDMKAFYKLNGNLFI
+246 HLQDMKSFFKLNSNLFI

-309 EALTGKYIG
+309 EALTGRYIG
-318 AREKGS
+318 AKDKSS
-324 LVKAVRLLFIW
+324 LSKAVKLLFVW
-335 SAVIGIVSTVTY
+335 SAIIGVFSTIAY

-360 EPDVIEGTR
+360 EPEVIEGTA
-369 PYLFWLVL
+369 PYMFWLVL

-388 DGIYIGATSSVAIRN
+388 DGIYIGATASIPIRN
-403 SMIWACAAFYI
+403 SMIWACVAFYV
-414 IYFIFRGYT
+414 IYFIFRGST
-423 ESIQVLWYAYFA
+423 DSIQVLWYAYFA
-435 HLVARTLYLTVVARK
+435 HLVARAGYLSAVAKR
-450 HVFSRC
+450 HVFSKC

>member
-1 MEKGIS
+1 MEKDIS
-7 LIWECLRRRQNID
+7 HTWECLKKRPNTD
-20 RVAQVNRRI
+20 SAAVNKRI
-29 LKLAVPSI
+29 LKLAIPSI

-96 RRCFKDS
+96 RRCFRDS
-103 IKYITQGLTV
+103 IKYMTQGLTV
-113 SLSSALLILAIQ
+113 SLSSALIILAIQ
-125 YLFIFIAFEFIECSP
+125 YLFILVAFEFIDCSP
-140 EVAQLSKQ
+140 EVAELSKQ

-174 NTVSPMVLDVVVN
+174 NTVSPMAIDVVVN
-187 VVNVVMSVYLGLF
+187 LVNVVASIYLGLY
-200 TDMGFAGIALG
+200 TGMGFAGIALG
-211 TVIAQYSGILLAVVL
+211 TVIAQYSGLLLAVAL
-226 FTRYYKKLFHYFDL
+226 FVIYYKKLFHYFDIKAAL
-240 KGSIRL
+240 HL
-246 RDMKAFYKLNGNLFI
+246 QDLKAFFKLNGNLFF

-297 FSYFID
+297 FSYFVD

-309 EALTGKYIG
+309 EALAGKYIG
-318 AREKGS
+318 AKDRTQ
-324 LVKAVRLLFIW
+324 LVRAVKLLFVW
-335 SAVIGIVSTVTY
+335 SAIIGVISTVAY

-360 EPDVIEGTR
+360 EPEVITGTR
-369 PYLFWLVL
+369 PYLFWLIL

-388 DGIYIGATSSVAIRN
+388 DGIYIGATASVAIRN
-403 SMIWACAAFYI
+403 SMIWACVAFYVV
-414 IYFIFRGYT
+414 YFIFRGY
-423 ESIQVLWYAYFA
+423 EQSIQVLWYAYFA
-435 HLVARTLYLTVVARK
+435 HLIARTLYLSLVAKRE
-450 HVFSRC
+450 VFNKCQ